1 MGKQFAASWQFAP
14 SADGNNMALE
24 SRYLFQSGYG
34 LEISNTQLGELE
46 SLYES
51 QRELNAQLSYAG

>member
-1 MGKQFAASWQFAP
+1 MDKQFAASWQFAL
-14 SADGNNMALE
+14 SADGNNTALE
-24 SRYLFQSGYG
+24 SRYLSQSGYG